1 MINPMGMMNKAL
13 TIGAASAAVYG
24 IRKGM
29 QNGTLQQLPEK
40 ISNAFNN
47 SQSQVQPTNAVQTIA
62 EQEAKNN
69 NAHFEAW

>member
-1 MINPMGMMNKAL
+1 MGIMNKAL

-29 QNGTLQQLPEK
+29 QNGTFEQLPEK
-40 ISNAFNN
+40 IGNIFSN
-47 SQSQVQPTNAVQTIA
+47 SQEDVQPTNAIQSIA

-69 NAHFEAW
+69 NAHFQAW

>member
-1 MINPMGMMNKAL
+1 MGLLNKAL

-40 ISNAFNN
+40 ISSAVTNMQ
-47 SQSQVQPTNAVQTIA
+47 SQTQVQPTNAIQSIA

-69 NAHFEAW
+69 NAHFQAW

>member
-1 MINPMGMMNKAL
+1 MGIMNKAL

-24 IRKGM
+24 IRKGI
-29 QNGTLQQLPEK
+29 QNGTFQQLPEK

-47 SQSQVQPTNAVQTIA
+47 SQEDVQPTNAIQAIA

-69 NAHFEAW
+69 NAHFQAW